1 MKHDDANPRYV
12 YVTSAEFGPVKIGSA
27 IDPEKR
33 RAQVRRGG
41 PFLTVRATYLRP
53 GDAMKI
59 EFAAHK
65 LLRAK
70 RRGRSEWFDCTVT
83 EAKRAIE
90 QAIAKKDATK

>member
-1 MKHDDANPRYV
+1 MTADADLPSYV
-12 YVTSAEFGPVKIGSA
+12 YVTSAEFGPVKIGSSA
-27 IDPEKR
+27 YPEKR
-33 RAQVRRGG
+33 RMQVRKGG

-65 LLRAK
+65 LLSDR

-83 EAKRAIE
+83 QAKWAIE
-90 QAIAKKDATK
+90 QAIAKKDAAK